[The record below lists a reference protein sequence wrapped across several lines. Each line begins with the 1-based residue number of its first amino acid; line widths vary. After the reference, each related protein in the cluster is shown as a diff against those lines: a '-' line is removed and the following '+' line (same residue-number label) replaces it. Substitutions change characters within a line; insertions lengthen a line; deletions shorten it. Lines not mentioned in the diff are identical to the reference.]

1 MRKLE
6 RISAVISFVLIL
18 SLVAIITPAFSN
30 TTTVKAATTAIDKS
44 KVTIYVG
51 KTATLRI
58 TGTTDTISW
67 TSSKKS
73 VATVSAKG
81 KVTAK
86 KAGTTT
92 ITATVNSEKYTC
104 KVTVKAAKETQTT
117 VYGKVTAV
125 NGTKVTIALGT
136 MNTPSGTKPT
146 GTPDEAKP
154 TGTPSEAKPT
164 GAPSETKPSGALGDA
179 GELLT
184 LTGKSITI
192 NISDSGILTKR
203 NADAG
208 NEKPD
213 DSTSTSNSS
222 AKVTPGI
229 SGSTAAI
236 SDIVKGSILKVTYKG
251 TIDSL
256 VAVEIM
262 Q

>member
-1 MRKLE
+1 VRKLE
-6 RISAVISFVLIL
+6 RISAVISIVLIL
-18 SLVAIITPAFSN
+18 SLVAIISPALSN

-58 TGTTDTISW
+58 TGTTDTILW

-104 KVTVKAAKETQTT
+104 KVTVKAAKTTQTT
-117 VYGKVTAV
+117 VYGKVTAIS
-125 NGTKVTIALGT
+125 GTKVTIALGT
-136 MNTPSGTKPT
+136 MNTPSEAKPS
-146 GTPDEAKP
+146 GTPDIAKP
-154 TGTPSEAKPT
+154 TGTPNEVKPTGTPNEAKPT
-164 GAPSETKPSGALGDA
+164 GAPRDA

-192 NISDSGILTKR
+192 NISDSGILTKW

-208 NEKPD
+208 NAKPD
-213 DSTSTSNSS
+213 DSTSTSNNP
-222 AKVTPGI
+222 AKEAPGI
-229 SGSTAAI
+229 SSSTAVL

-251 TIDSL
+251 AIDSL
-256 VAVEIM
+256 VTVEIM